1 MFFPF
6 FWRMPSPYGNS
17 STHISNIG
25 KWHDG
30 ECTLILTWNTVV
42 LSFIYILDWNAY
54 FWCSHSFEY
63 LDQDETIICSMIGGI
78 DACIKVTQGWPLAD
92 SPLKLISLKSSDHYT
107 KGVSLSLICK
117 VEVRWP
123 RSPFYLF
130 NTRKGLW

>member
-1 MFFPF
+1 
-6 FWRMPSPYGNS
+6 
-17 STHISNIG
+17 
-25 KWHDG
+25 
-30 ECTLILTWNTVV
+30 
-42 LSFIYILDWNAY
+42 
-54 FWCSHSFEY
+54 
-63 LDQDETIICSMIGGI
+63 MIGGI